1 MPMRVRRREDDDGRA
16 GFELVDDV
24 GPVEVVSAFLDHLA
38 SRGCSPNTVSA
49 YAHDLL
55 HLWRFLSERRLSW
68 DEFTPVH
75 ALSLLEHL
83 RTVTSSGAAQRL
95 GLGVVYADAT
105 GSAMRLAPATVNRAL
120 SAVSSF
126 YEFAIVSG
134 RLVDGDNPVER
145 RLDPALARVSDRRR
159 PALGRSSR
167 QRPMRRSV
175 RVKTVQRLPRPLS
188 DEQVE
193 ALIARLCCERD
204 RALVLMMLEGGLR
217 PGETLGLHLDDID
230 YGRRRVVVRHRE
242 DHPRGV
248 RSKSRTERVVDLHE
262 GAALAALSAYV
273 MGERP
278 READT
283 PLVFLV
289 GGNTRRRCEPLGYPA
304 LARLFARAATR
315 AGIRAPWV
323 TPHALRHTHATRMWE
338 RGMRELTL
346 QRRLGHASPESTR
359 IYTRVCDAEVLAD
372 YRRALGERDT

>member
-1 MPMRVRRREDDDGRA
+1 MRVRRRKDGKGRA
-16 GFELVDDV
+16 GFELVDKG
-24 GPVEVVSAFLDHLA
+24 GPVEVVSEFLDHLA
-38 SRGCSPNTVSA
+38 CRGCSPNTVSA

-55 HLWRFLSERRLSW
+55 HLWRFLAERDLRW
-68 DEFTPVH
+68 DELTPVH
-75 ALSLLEHL
+75 ALLLLEHL
-83 RTVTSSGAAQRL
+83 RTVTSSGATQRL
-95 GLGVVYADAT
+95 GLGVVYANTT
-105 GSAMRLAPATVNRAL
+105 GPAMRLAPATVNRAL

-134 RLVDGDNPVER
+134 RLIDGDNPIER
-145 RLDPALARVSDRRR
+145 RFDPALARVSDRRR

-193 ALIARLCCERD
+193 ALLAQLSCERD

-278 READT
+278 RQADT

-359 IYTRVCDAEVLAD
+359 IYTRVCDGEVLAD